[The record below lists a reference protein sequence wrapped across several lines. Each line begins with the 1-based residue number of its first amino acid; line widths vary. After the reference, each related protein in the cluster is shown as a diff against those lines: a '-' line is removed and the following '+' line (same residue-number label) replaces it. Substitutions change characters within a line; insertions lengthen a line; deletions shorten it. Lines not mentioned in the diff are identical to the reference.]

1 MGKHLKIIIDYDGTL
16 TAEETQ
22 VAALAEK
29 SLETLAKE
37 IVGAP
42 RERLA
47 ADYQAMRT
55 RLLRAPTT
63 TGGAGNL
70 CWLRLRGIE
79 FFKNLATNVTKL

>member
-1 MGKHLKIIIDYDGTL
+1 MIPTPRLVCSDCQSRTPGRSREKMGKHLEIIIDYDSTL

-37 IVGAP
+37 IVGVP

-47 ADYQAMRT
+47 ADYQAMWT
-55 RLLRAPTT
+55 RLLRALT
-63 TGGAGNL
+63 
-70 CWLRLRGIE
+70 RDRV
-79 FFKNLATNVTKL
+79 F